1 MVLCLPRGTNT
12 QFYRQLRNSVQAD
25 FARKRQTSLKS
36 PSRASTLIS
45 GESTS
50 PESLQR
56 CWSPGAWRVTL
67 CLALKFMSASL
78 TQVKFCLPVFC
89 CFCGPGEGGLSGL

>member
-45 GESTS
+45 GEKHISRK
-50 PESLQR
+50 PAKVLEPRSLEGHPV
-56 CWSPGAWRVTL
+56 PGA
-67 CLALKFMSASL
+67 
-78 TQVKFCLPVFC
+78 
-89 CFCGPGEGGLSGL
+89 